1 MQGFIWAEGYH
12 SPLSIR
18 ETQKAIKFVKDTFQ
32 TQLAQVLRLE
42 RISAPLFVSKKS
54 GLNDDLN
61 GVERKV
67 EFDIKACD
75 EQAEVVQSLAKWK
88 RMALY
93 RYGFQAGEGLYT
105 DMCAIRR
112 DDDMDN
118 DHSIYVDQ
126 WDWERVILPQE
137 RNLAFLEQIVRDI
150 VTVLWNTKQQV
161 TQRYPQLCKQV
172 EKDVFFITSHQLQQ
186 TYPHL
191 TPKER
196 EYAIVKEKKTV
207 FIEQIGGLLADGKA
221 HDGRA
226 PDYDD
231 WSLNGDLLVW
241 NEVLQKPIEL
251 SSMGIRVDAA
261 TLRSQLEIRGATER
275 EKYAYHQGILNNRLP
290 LTIGGGIGQSRLCL
304 YLLEKLHVG
313 EVQASIWSEEI
324 QQQAAQHG
332 VNLL

>member
-1 MQGFIWAEGYH
+1 MDGFVWAEGYA
-12 SPLSIR
+12 SPLSLR
-18 ETQKAIKFVKDTFQ
+18 ETQIAIKYVKDTFQ
-32 TQLAQVLRLE
+32 KELAKQLHLE
-42 RISAPLFVSKKS
+42 RISAPLFVRKSS

-67 EFDIKACD
+67 EFDIKACG

-93 RYGFQAGEGLYT
+93 RYGFAPGEGLYT

-118 DHSIYVDQ
+118 VHSIYVDQ
-126 WDWERVILPQE
+126 WDWERVICRE
-137 RNLAFLEQIVRDI
+137 DRNPAFLREIVCRI
-150 VTVLWNTKQQV
+150 VDALCSTKEKVQ
-161 TQRYPQLCKQV
+161 QRYPVLSRKV
-172 EKDVFFITSHQLQQ
+172 EPEVFFITSSELLEM
-186 TYPHL
+186 YPEL
-191 TPKER
+191 TAKER

-207 FIEQIGGLLADGKA
+207 FIEQIGAALADGKP

-231 WSLNGDLLVW
+231 WSLNGDLLLW
-241 NEVLQKPIEL
+241 NEIMEQPIEL

-261 TLRSQLEIRGATER
+261 TLKKQLEIRGATER
-275 EKYAYHQGILNNRLP
+275 EKYAYHQGILQEHLP

-304 YLLEKLHVG
+304 YLLEKLHIG
-313 EVQASIWSEEI
+313 EVQASIWSDEI
-324 QQQAAQHG
+324 LEKAAEHG
-332 VNLL
+332 VALL